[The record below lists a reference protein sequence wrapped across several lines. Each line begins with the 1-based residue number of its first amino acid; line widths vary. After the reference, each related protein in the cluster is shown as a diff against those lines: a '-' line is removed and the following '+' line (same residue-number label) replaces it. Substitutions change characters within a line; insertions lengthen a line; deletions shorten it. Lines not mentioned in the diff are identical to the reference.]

1 MAEKMKNNVE
11 RSDGKGE
18 AEVEE
23 STLEKCGLSL
33 EKLNLG
39 PRKKL
44 LVLSL
49 GGLLCHRVYHDEA
62 SKYRHLDVAYGS
74 FICIVEPKIIPN
86 ILEAIRELLFKK
98 DKIALNK

>member
-1 MAEKMKNNVE
+1 MAEKMKNKVE
-11 RSDGKGE
+11 RSGENGE

-23 STLEKCGLSL
+23 STLQKCGLSL

-49 GGLLCHRVYHDEA
+49 GGLLCHRVHRDEA
-62 SKYRHLDVAYGS
+62 SKIPKYRYPDATYGS
-74 FICIVEPKIIPN
+74 FMGIP
-86 ILEAIRELLFKK
+86 
-98 DKIALNK
+98 